1 MKRILNIFSILFV
14 AGSSY
19 AQTSPSTTENYI
31 QTRTYLEK
39 VTTSSPGAR
48 QAQTVQYFDGLGRAV
63 QTIDVKATPAGKD
76 IVTPVIYDEFGRQ
89 TKSYLPVPQP
99 GTQGG
104 AIYSAP
110 LNNATAIYGN
120 ERIYGEKVLENAPA
134 SKIKQ
139 VTPIGNEWALHP
151 STFTYAANTT
161 GEVIWFSAP
170 TSGSVIYKGKYPAG
184 TLYKKTATD
193 ADGNLTIEFSNGLGQ
208 VILARNNDDTKNID
222 TYYVYNEYGQLAYVI
237 PPLAVKDAAPDQT
250 ALDNLCYQYQYDGQG
265 RMIEKKL
272 PGKGREYMVYDR
284 QDRLVAKQDTELKKK
299 GQWLYTKYDQFGRVA
314 FTGIFSGAARSS
326 EQTLADGFG
335 SNNTKRTTGAFFNR
349 EGMDVFYDPNG
360 TYPDTGWVKLLSV
373 NYYDTYP
380 QYSFNPAFPAAILG
394 KPVISDVQNTS
405 INTKNLPVVSL
416 VKNIEDD
423 NWTKNYVYYDDRG
436 RTIGTYSVNH
446 LGGYTKTESEL
457 DFAGVT
463 KQSKVYHKRLPSDP
477 EKVITQ
483 TFEYDS
489 QNRLKKQWHQV
500 NSQPQELL
508 SENSYNE
515 LSQLSNKKV
524 GNNLQSI
531 DYAYDIRGAVIK
543 MNNPAVLNGKLFG
556 YELKYTNPL
565 GTSSK
570 YNGTIGEVD
579 WKTVTDNVLRRYTYE
594 YDGLNRLK
602 KALYSEPGASVPQN
616 GFYNETIGYDMNS
629 NITSIKR
636 NTGLSGIASL
646 MDDLT
651 YNYTGN
657 RLNAVTDASSN
668 YSGYPDVSGSIISYD
683 DNGNMTNHLDKGIL
697 QIDYNLLNLPDYVKF
712 DTSYR
717 SHDTSVLYNVNT
729 RYTYRA
735 DGTKIRKV
743 YTYGSGRGQ
752 FEAANI
758 VDYLDGFQYEGDDIV
773 GSALP
778 VPALKFVPTAE
789 GYYDFE
795 NNRYIYSYTDH
806 LGNVRLSYFKNAGGS
821 AEALEENNYYPFG
834 LKHLGYNNVGGNPSY
849 NYQYN
854 GKELQKETGWNDY
867 GARMYMADI
876 GRWGVIDPLAET
888 SRRFSPY
895 TYALNNPV
903 SFIDPD
909 GRKAAMPYEAS
920 DMAPQHPNS
929 GWWMGIA
936 GDGYRMP
943 ATGMGRGGGPFAGNL
958 PTFGETQAYRDL
970 MASIKNGGDFSLK
983 TKNGYMSWWTGG
995 ALGDATTAQEM
1006 VGHMM
1011 KFEDKT
1017 LSDSY
1022 FDGFVGG
1029 AQSSWNYIKGQFFG
1043 ESYWNGLAN
1052 TFTLGAYGTVKTLNS
1067 LIDITSNI
1075 PNYTSNDYSYG
1086 AGYLTEKAAEAIIL
1100 REAAEVNPFG
1110 FRGGYGF
1117 KIGKVEFLYSNP
1129 SVGGGTI
1136 FSYVSSTNN
1145 KFRLDYHGLPSL
1157 NKGNTLHFH
1166 TNYWGYT
1173 NSPHRSLNPFRWGQ
1187 PIK

>member
-1 MKRILNIFSILFV
+1 M
-14 AGSSY
+14 
-19 AQTSPSTTENYI
+19 
-31 QTRTYLEK
+31 
-39 VTTSSPGAR
+39 
-48 QAQTVQYFDGLGRAV
+48 
-63 QTIDVKATPAGKD
+63 
-76 IVTPVIYDEFGRQ
+76 
-89 TKSYLPVPQP
+89 
-99 GTQGG
+99 
-104 AIYSAP
+104 
-110 LNNATAIYGN
+110 
-120 ERIYGEKVLENAPA
+120 
-134 SKIKQ
+134 
-139 VTPIGNEWALHP
+139 
-151 STFTYAANTT
+151 
-161 GEVIWFSAP
+161 
-170 TSGSVIYKGKYPAG
+170 
-184 TLYKKTATD
+184 TD
-193 ADGNLTIEFSNGLGQ
+193 ADGNLTTEFTNGLGQ
-208 VILARNNDDTKNID
+208 VILVRKNDGTKNID
-222 TYYVYNEYGQLAYVI
+222 TYYVYNEYGQLTYVI

-265 RMIEKKL
+265 RMTEKKL

-284 QDRLVAKQDTELKKK
+284 QDRLVATQDTELKKK
-299 GQWLYTKYDQFGRVA
+299 GQWLYTKYDQLGRVA
-314 FTGIFSGAARSS
+314 FTGIFSGAARSA

-335 SNNTKRTTGAFFNR
+335 SNNVKRTTGAFFNK
-349 EGMDVFYDPNG
+349 EGMDVFYNPTG

-373 NYYDTYP
+373 NYYDIYP
-380 QYSFNPAFPAAILG
+380 QYSFNPPFPAAILG
-394 KPVISDVQNTS
+394 KPVISDAQNTS

-416 VKNIEDD
+416 VKNMEDD

-446 LGGYTKTESEL
+446 LGGYTKTETEL

-463 KQSKVYHKRLPSDP
+463 KQSKVYHKRLSSDT

-483 TFEYDS
+483 TFEYDA
-489 QNRLKKQWHQV
+489 QNRLKKHWHQV

-515 LSQLSNKKV
+515 LSQLFNKKV

-531 DYAYDIRGAVIK
+531 DYAYDIRGSVTK
-543 MNNPAVLNGKLFG
+543 VNNPSVLNGKLFG
-556 YELKYTNPL
+556 YELKYTNPS
-565 GTSSK
+565 GTASK

-579 WKTVTDNVLRRYTYE
+579 WKTATDNVLRRYTYE

-602 KALYSEPGASVPQN
+602 KAVYSQPNSSVPQN
-616 GFYNETIGYDMNS
+616 GFYNETVAYDMNS
-629 NITSIKR
+629 NITSIRR

-668 YSGYPDVSGSIISYD
+668 YSGYPDVSGNRISYD
-683 DNGNMTNHLDKGIL
+683 DNGNMTNHLDKGVL

-743 YTYGSGRGQ
+743 YTYGSGRAQ

-773 GSALP
+773 GSTLP

-834 LKHLGYNNVGGNPSY
+834 LKHLGYNNVGSNPSY

-895 TYALNNPV
+895 AYALNNPI
-903 SFIDPD
+903 SFVDPD

-929 GWWMGIA
+929 GWWMGITGER
-936 GDGYRMP
+936 GDRTAP
-943 ATGMGRGGGPFAGNL
+943 TGVGRGGGTSADFGGFGYTESERFSGGLSFTSLEAITFAQSYFGGGGNIGAL
-958 PTFGETQAYRDL
+958 FSMVEQLKKAGWSDPINKKANFKDWMQLVDKVPSLADIYKYFTKETPIEFQKGGTDAPGQLLSSTNIIALNMTKIDNILHLSFTLGHEMLHLYDSYFVNRSLRDYFGNGTVGTSAILLYNEYRSYRWMDSLGYKTKSGNELNILNIIKFGYADKLNSRNSDLGTQAYNLFLEKYKLLD
-970 MASIKNGGDFSLK
+970 SIYK
-983 TKNGYMSWWTGG
+983 
-995 ALGDATTAQEM
+995 
-1006 VGHMM
+1006 
-1011 KFEDKT
+1011 
-1017 LSDSY
+1017 
-1022 FDGFVGG
+1022 
-1029 AQSSWNYIKGQFFG
+1029 
-1043 ESYWNGLAN
+1043 
-1052 TFTLGAYGTVKTLNS
+1052 
-1067 LIDITSNI
+1067 I
-1075 PNYTSNDYSYG
+1075 P
-1086 AGYLTEKAAEAIIL
+1086 
-1100 REAAEVNPFG
+1100 
-1110 FRGGYGF
+1110 
-1117 KIGKVEFLYSNP
+1117 
-1129 SVGGGTI
+1129 
-1136 FSYVSSTNN
+1136 
-1145 KFRLDYHGLPSL
+1145 
-1157 NKGNTLHFH
+1157 
-1166 TNYWGYT
+1166 
-1173 NSPHRSLNPFRWGQ
+1173 
-1187 PIK
+1187 

>member
-39 VTTSSPGAR
+39 VTASSPGAR

-63 QTIDVKATPAGKD
+63 QAIDVKATPAGKD
-76 IVTPVIYDEFGRQ
+76 VVTPVIYDEFGRQ

-139 VTPIGNEWALHP
+139 VAPIGNEWALHP

-161 GEVIWFSAP
+161 GEVIWFTAP

-184 TLYKKTATD
+184 TLYKKTVTD
-193 ADGNLTIEFSNGLGQ
+193 ADGNLTTEFTNGLGQ
-208 VILARNNDDTKNID
+208 VIMVRKNDGTKNID

-265 RMIEKKL
+265 RMTEKKL

-284 QDRLVAKQDTELKKK
+284 QDRLVATQDTELKKK

-314 FTGIFSGAARSS
+314 ITGISTGNDRAQ
-326 EQTLADGFG
+326 EQDIANGYG
-335 SNNTKRTTGAFFNR
+335 SNNVNR
-349 EGMDVFYDPNG
+349 INTALFERQGMNVYYNNPDS
-360 TYPDTGWVKLLSV
+360 TYPNATKWVTLLSL

-380 QYSFNPAFPAAILG
+380 QYSFNPPFPAAILG
-394 KPVISDVQNTS
+394 KPVISDAQNTS

-416 VKNIEDD
+416 VKNMEDD

-446 LGGYTKTESEL
+446 LGGYTKTETEL

-463 KQSKVYHKRLPSDP
+463 KQSKVYHKRLSSDT

-483 TFEYDS
+483 TFEYDA
-489 QNRLKKQWHQV
+489 QNRLKKHWHQV

-531 DYAYDIRGAVIK
+531 DYAYDIGGAVIK
-543 MNNPAVLNGKLFG
+543 MNNPANLNGKLFG
-556 YELKYTNPL
+556 YELKYTNPS
-565 GTSSK
+565 GTASK

-579 WKTVTDNVLRRYTYE
+579 WKTATDNVLRRYTYE

-602 KALYSEPGASVPQN
+602 KAVYSQPNSSVPQN
-616 GFYNETIGYDMNS
+616 GFYNETVTYDMNS

-683 DNGNMTNHLDKGIL
+683 DNGNMTNQLDKGVL

-743 YTYGSGRGQ
+743 YTYGSGRAQ

-773 GSALP
+773 SSTLP

-806 LGNVRLSYFKNAGGS
+806 LGNIRLSYFKNASGS

-854 GKELQKETGWNDY
+854 GKELQKETSWNDY

-876 GRWGVIDPLAET
+876 GRWGVIDPLAEA

-895 TYALNNPV
+895 VYALNNPI

-929 GWWMGIA
+929 GWWMGITGER
-936 GDGYRMP
+936 GDRTAP
-943 ATGMGRGGGPFAGNL
+943 TGVGRGGGTSAGFGGFGYTESEPFSGGLSFTSLEAI
-958 PTFGETQAYRDL
+958 TF
-970 MASIKNGGDFSLK
+970 
-983 TKNGYMSWWTGG
+983 
-995 ALGDATTAQEM
+995 AQ
-1006 VGHMM
+1006 
-1011 KFEDKT
+1011 
-1017 LSDSY
+1017 SY
-1022 FDGFVGG
+1022 FGG
-1029 AQSSWNYIKGQFFG
+1029 GGNIGVLFSMVEQLKKAGWSDP
-1043 ESYWNGLAN
+1043 AN
-1052 TFTLGAYGTVKTLNS
+1052 TKAKYNDKDILLKEVPALNELFKITNSRFMEDIALNNSAETVKDVVYLNMNKINNVLLYAFTLGHEMNHVFDNVFFKDKFSEITGLRNQSSLPFLNS
-1067 LIDITSNI
+1067 FYFYKEATGLGWEMQMGNGNLKGGDGFGAASFYYGPNGANKYNQATIDRVNTYMYQLI
-1075 PNYTSNDYSYG
+1075 
-1086 AGYLTEKAAEAIIL
+1086 KA
-1100 REAAEVNPFG
+1100 REIE
-1110 FRGGYGF
+1110 Y
-1117 KIGKVEFLYSNP
+1117 
-1129 SVGGGTI
+1129 
-1136 FSYVSSTNN
+1136 NN
-1145 KFRLDYHGLPSL
+1145 RK
-1157 NKGNTLHFH
+1157 
-1166 TNYWGYT
+1166 
-1173 NSPHRSLNPFRWGQ
+1173 
-1187 PIK
+1187 